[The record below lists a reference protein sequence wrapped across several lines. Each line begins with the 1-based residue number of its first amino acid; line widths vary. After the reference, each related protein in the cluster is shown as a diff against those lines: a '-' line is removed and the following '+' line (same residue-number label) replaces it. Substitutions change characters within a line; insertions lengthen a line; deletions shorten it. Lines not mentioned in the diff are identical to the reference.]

1 MANLYYD
8 GQRGGFYSQEAADG
22 IFTGAMSLREK
33 QCATR
38 AQATA
43 RCRHLRRLSSLR
55 VPPWGM
61 IGEINSPFPQE

>member
-8 GQRGGFYSQEAADG
+8 GQRGGFYSREAADG

-33 QCATR
+33 QCATC
-38 AQATA
+38 AQAATS
-43 RCRHLRRLSSLR
+43 RRHLRRPSNLR
-55 VPPWGM
+55 VPAWGM